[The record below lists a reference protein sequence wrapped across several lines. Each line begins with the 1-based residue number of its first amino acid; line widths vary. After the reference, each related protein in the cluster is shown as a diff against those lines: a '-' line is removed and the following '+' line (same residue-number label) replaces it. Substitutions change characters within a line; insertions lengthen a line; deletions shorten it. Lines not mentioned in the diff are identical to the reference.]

1 MSEKTI
7 LVSGAF
13 DPIHLGHLLL
23 LKHAKSYGKVI
34 VALNSDD
41 WVRKKRGF
49 TIFDFDTRKN
59 LLEEVPY
66 IHKVIAV
73 DDDDGTVCSALLEV
87 RPDFFGNGGVATS
100 TSIPKIEIQVC
111 EYLEIEPIFSLGD
124 IANDAEDKHLFISQ
138 DKILKYSVEQL
149 EKLGK

>member
-23 LKHAKSYGKVI
+23 LKHAKSYGKVVI
-34 VALNSDD
+34 ALNSDN
-41 WVRKKRGF
+41 WIKKKKGF

-66 IHKVIAV
+66 VYKVIEV
-73 DDDDGTVCSALLEV
+73 DDDDGTVCSAMMDV

-100 TSIPKIEIQVC
+100 ASIPDMEIQVC
-111 EYLEIEPIFSLGD
+111 EYLGIEPVFSLGD
-124 IANDAEDKHLFISQ
+124 VANDAEDRYLIISQ